1 MWVVLGMGLASF
13 NFTSFTIRTGKMHAR
28 FLNLLADKKM
38 SHTAQHQTRSIP
50 ARQRYTWCPLPDTE
64 RGLS

>member
-38 SHTAQHQTRSIP
+38 SHTAQHQTPKYTCTP
-50 ARQRYTWCPLPDTE
+50 AIHLVSAA
-64 RGLS
+64 GH